1 MTTKRSV
8 DENTGDLPPIRKVAC
23 AFYDRLRGE
32 GFTHEQV
39 LHLAN
44 DLLSL
49 VREDIVATPAPASRR
64 GDG

>member
-1 MTTKRSV
+1 MTTRRSV
-8 DENTGDLPPIRKVAC
+8 DEDTGDRPPIRQVAR

-32 GFTHEQV
+32 GFTYDQV
-39 LHLAN
+39 LNLAN

-49 VREDIVATPAPASRR
+49 VQEDIVATPPPASRR

>member
-1 MTTKRSV
+1 MTTRRSV
-8 DENTGDLPPIRKVAC
+8 DESTGDRPPIRQVART
-23 AFYDRLRGE
+23 FYDRLRSE

-49 VREDIVATPAPASRR
+49 VREDIVATPPPASRR